1 MNPQA
6 QSSVPQGTPG
16 QNMPS
21 EGEGEPKIDG
31 FGGPNIVYENY
42 SNEVIQENQ
51 QAQQEA
57 GSSIPINVINA
68 VNANGIVSG
77 RKVVD
82 YTWQR
87 GAICLAVLALGLLIG
102 LIVVIVMM
110 MGKTT
115 EIVSLK
121 KDRDSANN
129 NLQGILTVLNV
140 GSKEEAMAQITD
152 PEILDGGDLE
162 EVAKLLTDKYGV
174 EFALDLADHNINFV
188 RRNGFYRI
196 VSLGVQ
202 QESGTRRVLL
212 YEKVADGKWV
222 LSGFDSTKDAPCE
235 DATEEDKEALK
246 NIVVCEVKEETE

>member
-1 MNPQA
+1 MNPQT
-6 QSSVPQGTPG
+6 QSSVPQEAPTQNTP
-16 QNMPS
+16 PT
-21 EGEGEPKIDG
+21 GEGEQPNIDG

-42 SNEVIQENQ
+42 STEAMQENQ
-51 QAQQEA
+51 QAQQQDA
-57 GSSIPINVINA
+57 SIPINVINA

-82 YTWQR
+82 YIWQR

-102 LIVVIVMM
+102 LIVVIMMM

-115 EIVSLK
+115 ENVTLK
-121 KDRDSANN
+121 KEKEAINS

-140 GSKEEAMAQITD
+140 SSKEEAIQVITE

-162 EVAKLLTDKYGV
+162 EVSKLLTDKYG
-174 EFALDLADHNINFV
+174 ADLQLDLADHNINFV

-202 QESGTRRVLL
+202 QESGTQRVIL
-212 YEKVADGKWV
+212 YEKVADGKWK
-222 LSGFDSTKDAPCE
+222 LSGFDSTKDEPCE
-235 DATEEDKEALK
+235 DTSEEDKVALK
-246 NIVVCEVKEETE
+246 NIVVCEDEEKTE